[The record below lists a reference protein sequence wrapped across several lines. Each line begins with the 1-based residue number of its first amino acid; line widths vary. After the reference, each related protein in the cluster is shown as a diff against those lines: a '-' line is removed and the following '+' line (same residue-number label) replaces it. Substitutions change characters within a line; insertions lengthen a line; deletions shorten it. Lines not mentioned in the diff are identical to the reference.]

1 MVHFQ
6 MYMVVGL
13 LVHKQFKGGSCV
25 ALECTTKILLQGAL
39 KNIQKCEEN
48 DPFYAALLIH
58 LIVQSRGAS
67 EGTLER
73 APNGALSSL
82 HKDAQEG
89 AFDVALKC
97 ALESGLGLHLWLH
110 LLMQSLIYKFA
121 QNGSFNGGP
130 DAALEGAL
138 DGGLNVAL
146 EGAPQSS
153 P

>member
-1 MVHFQ
+1 MLHLNARLRF
-6 MYMVVGL
+6 Y
-13 LVHKQFKGGSCV
+13 FR
-25 ALECTTKILLQGAL
+25 EPL

-48 DPFYAALLIH
+48 DPFYAALMIH

-146 EGAPQSS
+146 EGAP
-153 P
+153 